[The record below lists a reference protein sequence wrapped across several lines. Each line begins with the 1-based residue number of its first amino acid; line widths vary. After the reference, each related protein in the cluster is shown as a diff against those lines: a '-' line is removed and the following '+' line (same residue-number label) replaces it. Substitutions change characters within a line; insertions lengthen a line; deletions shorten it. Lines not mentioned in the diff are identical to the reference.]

1 MKTELIKFEGVLSP
15 DYTECVEE
23 HKSDEEVEDGG
34 EGEQRTLLKI
44 TLHFLR
50 RMK

>member
-15 DYTECVEE
+15 DYT
-23 HKSDEEVEDGG
+23 SDEEVEDG
-34 EGEQRTLLKI
+34 EEEEQRKSSRQTLLKI